1 MVWSHIHPAL
11 IHFTVG
17 LALLALLRDMKNLS
31 GEATHRERP
40 LPGESFFGEIVVA
53 LLLVGVASGWVALA
67 GDSIHQN
74 GGAEIPL
81 GSLHGGMGLLLL
93 AGATG
98 RVLTKEGPEGSR
110 TRKILLGLDLGLLIL
125 LLGTVFLGE
134 RLVFLQGLGVS
145 GVRL

>member
-17 LALLALLRDMKNLS
+17 VGLLALLWDMKRLVES
-31 GEATHRERP
+31 STHRASP
-40 LPGESFFGEIVVA
+40 LPVESFFGEILVA
-53 LLLVGVASGWVALA
+53 LFLVGVASGWVALT

-74 GGAEIPL
+74 GGATISL

-98 RVLTKEGPEGSR
+98 RVLTNDSPERIR
-110 TRKILLGLDLGLLIL
+110 TRKILLGLDLGLFIL
-125 LLGTVFLGE
+125 LLGTAFLGE